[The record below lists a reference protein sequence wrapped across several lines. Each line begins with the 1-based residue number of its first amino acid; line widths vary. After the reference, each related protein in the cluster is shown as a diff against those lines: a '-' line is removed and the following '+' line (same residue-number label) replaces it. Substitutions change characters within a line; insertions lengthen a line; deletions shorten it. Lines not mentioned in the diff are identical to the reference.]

1 METTT
6 NLNDDTLDAVQDL
19 IEINLDSHKG
29 FETAA
34 NQLEASPQLANY
46 FRECGQER
54 HRFARDLQSVVSV
67 NGEKPE
73 RSGTL
78 KGTAHR
84 WWLEIRGAVQSGDE
98 HAVLAEAERGED
110 AIKHK
115 YEDVLKS
122 TAGSPLNKTLQQQYM
137 EVKRRHD
144 QIRDMRD
151 ARAGS

>member
-6 NLNDDTLDAVQDL
+6 SLNDDTIDAVQNL

-34 NQLEASPQLANY
+34 EQLEGSPQLATY

-54 HRFARDLQSVVSV
+54 QRFARDLQSVVSV
-67 NGEKPE
+67 NGESPE
-73 RSGTL
+73 RSGSL

-110 AIKHK
+110 AIKHE

-122 TAGSPLNKTLQQQYM
+122 TAGSPLNKTLQQQYA

-151 ARAGS
+151 ARAES